1 MDMKNIDWLSVRGEI
16 TKLHREPKTLNS
28 NQSEPGKERLA
39 SKLFWGIDQAW
50 FYFIFLNY
58 KYKNQ

>member
-28 NQSEPGKERLA
+28 NQSQPGKERLD
-39 SKLFWGIDQAW
+39 SKLS
-50 FYFIFLNY
+50 
-58 KYKNQ
+58 